1 MPDLEAGVEEGGS
14 IEESG
19 GPARD
24 VGSTEYPRIRQRSLE
39 LLHSRATD
47 RSATEAKFLQ
57 AGQELQL
64 RQPGIGDVSF
74 PEVENAEVGQ
84 FMDVNEP
91 GVGEAG
97 AAEPEFPELR
107 Q

>member
-1 MPDLEAGVEEGGS
+1 MSD
-14 IEESG
+14 
-19 GPARD
+19 
-24 VGSTEYPRIRQRSLE
+24 QRSIRAFGNARWSS
-39 LLHSRATD
+39 LHSRATD